1 MQRSACNVL
10 VMGENMTN
18 TDIRTVSAAA
28 GEQHQAA
35 NRKLL
40 KSVAMGCA
48 SVLALA
54 VGMEA
59 AHAQGAV
66 DGGASADQT
75 AEAPKSIVQEV
86 QITGSRI
93 QRSGFTTPTPV
104 TVIDRAQM
112 DDLGFVNIG
121 DVVGQLPMNNPEISP
136 TNTSQGSLNA
146 YVSDANV
153 GAQLANLRGL
163 NPFFGTRTLTLVDGH
178 RFVPSTNGGAVDL
191 SLIPSNLVQSI
202 EVVTGGASA
211 AYGSD
216 AVAGVVNVRL
226 NHNLEGIRGQVDY
239 GETFR
244 SDGGDFHVGL
254 AGGTSLFD
262 GKGHFVIGGEFQ
274 HSQAIGACSATR
286 SWCQQYAIFDTTT
299 AEQTNLNLPDYYEVN
314 NARAALTDS
323 GAIIATTTF
332 APPGPPFFTTDYYN
346 VPTTF
351 TFDQI
356 PDAFRGKKFNDAG
369 TELVDWQTGQFID
382 PATRLMAGGDGPPAD
397 FGVLLKEPYERKI
410 LYSRFEYDFSD
421 SFQGFLEGSYGKR
434 TAQNSGVG
442 IQNSIVGTTGTIIKC
457 DNAYLQ
463 QVTNY
468 DFNDFDVNGDGDCL
482 DAGDISGFYINK
494 SNVDF
499 PTPESTAKNETY
511 RLVAGLNGEFAESW
525 TWDLYYTYG
534 KNKQAQ
540 RYLNARRDPRGAAD
554 ETGFNSGTTPATATQ
569 YDISPWIWA
578 VDAVVDPMDN
588 TTIKCRVQV
597 DDATIN
603 PDYAAIQANPNIAQ
617 IANDC
622 VPLNI
627 LGVGNGTQ
635 AAYDNV
641 FGTEKEDYSFTQ
653 NVIGGNIQGE
663 VFDIW
668 AGPIIAATGFE
679 WRHESSNTTHDGY
692 PPEYW
697 RPDYG
702 SDFSGK
708 LNLIEGYGEVDIPLL
723 KEMPF
728 AEALNFNG
736 AIRQTHSRQ
745 SGQGV
750 KKSFD
755 ITTWKMSL
763 VWDTTDWLRFRGTRS
778 HDVRAPSFRELFF
791 PGRNTNFFTANP
803 WTMASRDNIV
813 IIGNGGGN
821 VDLVPENADT
831 WTLGVVLQPGG
842 AFDGL
847 RFSADW
853 YQIKLDNGIA
863 NVYTN
868 GVTTACFASMGTDIL
883 CDRITGVGDPV
894 NGFTDIETITT
905 GSLNANAFTT
915 RGIDF
920 ETVYTFPLDKVFKD
934 SGAVLNFRVL
944 VSYLKDLK
952 VTKENRGTLFGVQQL
967 TTFSG
972 TNYAGQVGAG
982 GVDDIASFSESPHW
996 QGNGTVTYMNGPFSS
1011 TLQSRYVGSAKLYS
1025 DLVGTND
1032 PNYSV
1037 TTDNSINTDNHVG
1050 SYWLFNISMSY
1061 NFDFKNGRN
1070 IQLFGVVNNMF
1081 DRKPRYAPAITGLG
1095 SVSGGGSS
1103 VSNPTFYDLVGRR
1116 FRIGLR
1122 FNY

>member
-1 MQRSACNVL
+1 MVCKSIGNAKSETASSDQRRQGTKFKPLIMGCVSVVALTVGVASARAQDDAAQSDQS
-10 VMGENMTN
+10 GAQ
-18 TDIRTVSAAA
+18 SAAA
-28 GEQHQAA
+28 D
-35 NRKLL
+35 
-40 KSVAMGCA
+40 KS
-48 SVLALA
+48 
-54 VGMEA
+54 
-59 AHAQGAV
+59 
-66 DGGASADQT
+66 T
-75 AEAPKSIVQEV
+75 VQEV
-86 QITGSRI
+86 QITGTRI
-93 QRSGFTTPTPV
+93 QRSGFSTPTPV
-104 TVIDRAQM
+104 TVVDRETM
-112 DDLGFVNIG
+112 DALGFVNIG
-121 DVVGQLPMNNPEISP
+121 DVVGQLPMNNPEVSP

-191 SLIPSNLVQSI
+191 SLIPSNLVQSV

-226 NHNLEGIRGQVDY
+226 NHTLEGIRGQVDY

-254 AGGTSLFD
+254 AGGTSLF
-262 GKGHFVIGGEFQ
+262 GGRGHFEIGGEYQ
-274 HSQAIGACSATR
+274 HSKAIGACSATR
-286 SWCQQYAIFDTTT
+286 SWCQQYAIFDTSA
-299 AEQTNLNLPDYYEVN
+299 AEQATGLPDYVEVN
-314 NARAALTDS
+314 NARGALTDS
-323 GAIIATTTF
+323 GAIIATTTY
-332 APPGPPFFTTDYYN
+332 APPGPPFFTTDHYN
-346 VPTTF
+346 VATDF

-356 PDAFRGKKFNDAG
+356 PAALRGKKFNDAG
-369 TELVDWQTGQFID
+369 TEIVDWQTGQFID
-382 PATRLMAGGDGPPAD
+382 PNTRLMAGGDGPPAD
-397 FGVLLKEPYERKI
+397 FGVLLREPYERKI
-410 LYSRFEYDFSD
+410 LYSRFQYDLSD
-421 SFQGFLEGSYGKR
+421 SLEGFIEASYGKR
-434 TAQNSGVG
+434 TAQNSGIG
-442 IQNSIVGTTGTIIKC
+442 LQNSIVGTTGTIIKC

-463 QVTNY
+463 NVSNY
-468 DFNDFDVNGDGDCL
+468 NFSDFDVNGDGDCL
-482 DAGDISGFYINK
+482 DPGDISGFYINK
-494 SNVDF
+494 TNVDF
-499 PTPESTAKNETY
+499 PVAESTASNRTF
-511 RLVAGLNGEFAESW
+511 RMVAGLDGNFADRWKWE
-525 TWDLYYTYG
+525 LYYTYG

-540 RYLNARRDPRGAAD
+540 RYLNARRDPRGAVD
-554 ETGFNSGTTPATATQ
+554 ETGFNTRVAIADATQ
-569 YDISPWIWA
+569 YDVSPWIWA
-578 VDAVVDPMDN
+578 VDAVVDPSDSQ
-588 TTIKCRVQV
+588 IKCRVQV
-597 DDATIN
+597 NDPVLN
-603 PDYAAIQANPNIAQ
+603 PDYAAIQANSTIAP

-635 AAYDNV
+635 AAYDYV
-641 FGTEKEDYSFTQ
+641 FGTEQERYSFTQ
-653 NVIGGNIQGE
+653 HVIGGNLQGE
-663 VFDIW
+663 VFDLW
-668 AGPIIAATGFE
+668 AGPVIAATGFE
-679 WRHESSNTTHDGY
+679 WRHESSSTTHDGY

-708 LNLIEGYGEVDIPLL
+708 LSLIEGYGELDVPLL
-723 KEMPF
+723 KDLPL
-728 AEALNFNG
+728 AQAVDLNA
-736 AIRQTHSRQ
+736 AIRQTHSKQ

-750 KKSFD
+750 SKSFD
-755 ITTWKMSL
+755 ITTWKISMT
-763 VWDTTDWLRFRGTRS
+763 WDSTSWLRFRGTRS

-803 WTMASRDNIV
+803 WTGNPRDTILIV
-813 IIGNGGGN
+813 GNGGGN
-821 VDLVPENADT
+821 VDLIPESANT
-831 WTLGVVLQPGG
+831 WTLGVVLKPGG
-842 AFDGL
+842 VFDGL
-847 RFSADW
+847 QFSADW
-853 YQIKLDNGIA
+853 YQIKLNNGIA

-868 GVTTACFASMGTDIL
+868 GVTTACFNSQGTDIL
-883 CDRITGVGDPV
+883 CDRITGIGDPV
-894 NGFTDIETITT
+894 SGFTDIESITT

-920 ETVYTFPLDKVFKD
+920 ETAYAFPLERLFKH
-934 SGAVLNFRVL
+934 SPAMLNIRVL

-996 QGNGTVTYMNGPFSS
+996 QGNGTITYLNDPFSL

-1050 SYWLFNISMSY
+1050 SYWLFNLAMSY
-1061 NFDFKNGRN
+1061 NFDFKNGRK
-1070 IQLFGVVNNMF
+1070 IQLFGVLNNMF

-1116 FRIGLR
+1116 FRIGVR